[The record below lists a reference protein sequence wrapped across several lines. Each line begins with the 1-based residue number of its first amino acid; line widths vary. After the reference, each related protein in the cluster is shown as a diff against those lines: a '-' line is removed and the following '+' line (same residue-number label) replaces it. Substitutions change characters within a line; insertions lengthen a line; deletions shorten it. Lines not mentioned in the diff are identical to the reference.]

1 MSEHWRRLRLRAR
14 HPQLTDAV
22 AAGRARPRTTG
33 RDVPTHRA
41 AQPARVPTAVLALAV
56 ALSGCGG
63 DAAERIDDDVAP
75 SAETAPPPSP
85 LDACAIISAA
95 QVDEI
100 LGEAPGDPIVGMN
113 QPGDDRLAQVSQ
125 CTWPAQDSERVL
137 SVLIRRTPTDQNT
150 PAAIEQVRETL
161 RTAGLTLEDA
171 DGPGDVTFWTGTE
184 LHVFRGQREY
194 VIVGLT
200 GFDDRAAALAG
211 ARRAAELI
219 LENL

>member
-1 MSEHWRRLRLRAR
+1 L
-14 HPQLTDAV
+14 
-22 AAGRARPRTTG
+22 
-33 RDVPTHRA
+33 
-41 AQPARVPTAVLALAV
+41 PAWVRGAHLGRVPTAVLTLVLALPA
-56 ALSGCGG
+56 CRG
-63 DAAERIDDDVAP
+63 DAPPRVDEDSAP

-85 LDACAIISAA
+85 LDACAIITAA

-100 LGEAPGDPIVGMN
+100 LGDTPGDPIVGMN

-194 VIVGLT
+194 AIVELT
-200 GFDDRAAALAG
+200 GFEDRNAALAG
-211 ARRAAELI
+211 ARRAAEII